1 MAIVT
6 VETLR
11 QIQWDKSNLWDIT
24 IPGSPADFHAWIP
37 INDLQM
43 GFFGVTA
50 EQAGSSGLEFPATRT
65 VPTFNLS
72 YYDNENLSMTHWF
85 SKWLK
90 QTVSLDGYRV
100 AHLES
105 IQRDIIVTKLN
116 SMREPIY
123 TWSFKAFPTG
133 NIEYHG
139 DSDGSLSIYTLT
151 FTVSAGELIWKD
163 N

>member
-11 QIQWDKSNLWDIT
+11 EVQWDKSNLWDIT
-24 IPGSPADFHAWIP
+24 IDGSPAEFNGWVP
-37 INDLQM
+37 INDIQM
-43 GFFGVTA
+43 GFFGVA
-50 EQAGSSGLEFPATRT
+50 NEQAGSSGLEFPATRT

-72 YYDNENLSMTHWF
+72 YYDDEQLSMTQWF
-85 SKWLK
+85 ATWLN
-90 QTVSLDGYRV
+90 QTVSLNGYRV
-100 AHLES
+100 AHLED
-105 IQRDIIVTKLN
+105 IQRTFVVTKLN
-116 SMREPIY
+116 SMRQPIF
-123 TWSFKAFPTG
+123 TWTFQAFPTG

-151 FTVSAGELIWKD
+151 FTVSAGSLTWKT